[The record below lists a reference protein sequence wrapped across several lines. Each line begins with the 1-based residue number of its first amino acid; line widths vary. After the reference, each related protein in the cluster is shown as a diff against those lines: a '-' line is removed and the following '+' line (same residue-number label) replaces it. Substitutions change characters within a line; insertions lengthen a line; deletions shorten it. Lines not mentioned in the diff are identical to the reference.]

1 MNSELWPTKNEVS
14 EIRKKYPEGTIIKLI
29 EMDDPTPVPSGTYG
43 IVNHVDDF
51 EIGRAHV

>member
-29 EMDDPTPVPSGTYG
+29 EIY
-43 IVNHVDDF
+43 
-51 EIGRAHV
+51 